1 MRRACYALG
10 VTPRIEEWLHQ
21 GEYDRAYDALVAA
34 AERRFTTSARAAEAL
49 VDLAEFYSLYGEA
62 EAEAWRAALDEAGAR
77 WPGVERNERYAAL
90 RFELEALAGQTL
102 EPPPV
107 EQPRAAYHVAQ
118 GLAYLGRMEA
128 ALEALPD
135 PEVLPPF
142 LEARAWALSGR
153 VHESLGHL
161 DAAARAHER
170 AAGRSHGKE
179 RLWSLLDA
187 AALWLETEAAEQ
199 AQTLLTEAE
208 PLLGEGELSDRAT
221 YRYLR
226 ARVELLLGNPERAAE
241 EIVQAEGLEAAG
253 AGLSHGTAMVRAQ
266 VHQRFGRLEAA
277 RAAYQD
283 AEKRAAA
290 GDLPFVWHEW
300 GLFEL
305 DHGDLI
311 RAEALL
317 RKVASDEAY
326 PHRAHALA
334 DLAEAYYRLGDG
346 AAADDAAR
354 RALELGTVPAAHL
367 ILGNRAYDVGAWD
380 EALAHYRAAAAA
392 AREGDR
398 DWVTATEMIVDVLAQ
413 TGYPNPAEVAELAER
428 LLPYLPP
435 SDEWRETLRGYAD
448 RARELALKG
457 RLLN

>member
-1 MRRACYALG
+1 MRSACYALG

-34 AERRFTTSARAAEAL
+34 AERRFQAAARAAAAL

-62 EAEAWRAALDEAGAR
+62 EAEAWEAALEEARARWPRIERDELFQALAFERAALAG
-77 WPGVERNERYAAL
+77 ERV
-90 RFELEALAGQTL
+90 Q
-102 EPPPV
+102 PPQV
-107 EQPRAAYHVAQ
+107 SDPRPAYHVAQ
-118 GLAYLGRMEA
+118 GLAYLGELGA
-128 ALEALPD
+128 AAGALPD
-135 PEVLPPF
+135 PAALPPF
-142 LEARAWALSGR
+142 LAARAWALLGR
-153 VHESLGHL
+153 IHESAGRLEE
-161 DAAARAHER
+161 AAQAHER
-170 AAGRSHGKE
+170 AAEGSLGKE

-187 AALWLETEAAEQ
+187 AALWLEADAAER
-199 AQTLLTEAE
+199 ARERLREAG
-208 PLLGEGELSDRAT
+208 PLLSEGELSDRAT
-221 YRYLR
+221 FHYLTAR
-226 ARVELLLGNPERAAE
+226 AELALGNPERAAE
-241 EIVQAEGLEAAG
+241 AIVQAEGLEAAG

-266 VHQRFGRLEAA
+266 VHQRFGREDAA

-283 AEKRAAA
+283 AEKRADGA
-290 GDLPFVWHEW
+290 DLPFVWHEW

-305 DHGDLI
+305 DHGDLL
-311 RAEALL
+311 RAESLL
-317 RKVASDEAY
+317 RKVVRDEAY

-334 DLAEAYYRLGDG
+334 DLAEVYYRLGDG
-346 AAADDAAR
+346 PAADESAR
-354 RALELGTVPAAHL
+354 SALELATVPAAHL

>member
-1 MRRACYALG
+1 MRWACYALG
-10 VTPRIEEWLHQ
+10 VTPRIEEWLHL
-21 GEYDRAYDALVAA
+21 GEYDRAYDALVAS

-49 VDLAEFYSLYGEA
+49 MDLAEFYSLYGET
-62 EAEAWRAALDEAGAR
+62 EVEAWRAALDEAAAR
-77 WPGVERNERYAAL
+77 WRGAGRSERYAAL
-90 RFELEALAGQTL
+90 RFELEALTGREQA
-102 EPPPV
+102 PPPV

-118 GLAYLGRMEA
+118 GLAYLGRLQA

-135 PEVLPPF
+135 PEELPAF
-142 LEARAWALSGR
+142 LEVRAWALFGR
-153 VHESLGHL
+153 AYESLGRL
-161 DAAARAHER
+161 VDAAAAHER
-170 AAGRSHGKE
+170 AAEHSHGKE

-187 AALWLETEAAEQ
+187 AALWLETDAPERARKLLAQAEGLLAA
-199 AQTLLTEAE
+199 
-208 PLLGEGELSDRAT
+208 GELSDRAT
-221 YRYLR
+221 FHYLR
-226 ARVELLLGNPERAAE
+226 ARVELMLGNPERAAE
-241 EIVQAEGLEAAG
+241 EIVRAEGLEAAG

-266 VHQRFGRLEAA
+266 VQQQIGRLEAA

-283 AEKRAAA
+283 AEKRAAS

-305 DHGDLI
+305 DHGDPI

-317 RKVASDEAY
+317 RKVAGDEAY
-326 PHRAHALA
+326 PHRAQALA

-346 AAADDAAR
+346 PAADEAAR

-435 SDEWRETLRGYAD
+435 ADEWRETLRGYAD

>member
-1 MRRACYALG
+1 MHLG
-10 VTPRIEEWLHQ
+10 D
-21 GEYDRAYDALVAA
+21 YDRAYDALIAA
-34 AERRFTTSARAAEAL
+34 AERRYSTPARAAEAL

-62 EAEAWRAALDEAGAR
+62 EVDAWRATLDEAEVR
-77 WPGVERNERYAAL
+77 GVGIKQNERYVAL
-90 RFELEALAGQTL
+90 RFELEALTGQ
-102 EPPPV
+102 EPNRPPLKL
-107 EQPRAAYHVAQ
+107 PRAAYHVAQ

-135 PEVLPPF
+135 PKALPAF
-142 LEARAWALSGR
+142 LEVRAWSLLGR
-153 VHESLGHL
+153 VQEALGRL
-161 DAAARAHER
+161 DDAAQAHER
-170 AAGRSHGKE
+170 AAERSRGKE

-187 AALWLETEAAEQ
+187 AALWLEVDEPGRARKLLAYAEG
-199 AQTLLTEAE
+199 LLA
-208 PLLGEGELSDRAT
+208 EGELSDRAT
-221 YRYLR
+221 FRYLR
-226 ARVELLLGNPERAAE
+226 ARVELMLGNPELAAE
-241 EIVQAEGLEAAG
+241 EIALAEGLEAAG
-253 AGLSHGTAMVRAQ
+253 AGLSHGTALVRAQ
-266 VHQRFGRLEAA
+266 VHQQIGRLEAA

-283 AEKRAAA
+283 AEKRAAG

-311 RAEALL
+311 RAETLL
-317 RKVASDEAY
+317 RKVVGDEAY
-326 PHRAHALA
+326 PHRAQALA

-346 AAADDAAR
+346 PAADEAAR

-435 SDEWRETLRGYAD
+435 ADERRETLRGYAS
-448 RARELALKG
+448 RARELE
-457 RLLN
+457 LNRRMLN

>member
-1 MRRACYALG
+1 MKLACYALG

-34 AERRFTTSARAAEAL
+34 AERRFQATARAAAAL
-49 VDLAEFYSLYGEA
+49 VDLAEFYSLYGQA
-62 EAEAWRAALDEAGAR
+62 EAETWEAALDEARAR
-77 WPGVERNERYAAL
+77 WPRIGRDELFQALAFERA
-90 RFELEALAGQTL
+90 ALAGERPQS
-102 EPPPV
+102 PQV
-107 EQPRAAYHVAQ
+107 SNPRAAYHVAQ
-118 GLAYLGRMEA
+118 GLAYLGELDTA
-128 ALEALPD
+128 AGALPD
-135 PEVLPPF
+135 PETLPSF
-142 LEARAWALSGR
+142 LAVRAWALLGWI
-153 VHESLGHL
+153 HESAGRLAE
-161 DAAARAHER
+161 AAQDHER
-170 AAGRSHGKE
+170 AAEGSVGKE

-187 AALWLETEAAEQ
+187 AALWLEIDEVERAYERLSEAA
-199 AQTLLTEAE
+199 
-208 PLLGEGELSDRAT
+208 PLLSQSELSDRAT
-221 YRYLR
+221 YYFLTAR
-226 ARVELLLGNPERAAE
+226 AELARGNPERAADA
-241 EIVQAEGLEAAG
+241 IAQAEGLEAAG

-266 VHQRFGRLEAA
+266 VHQRFGREDAA

-283 AEKRAAA
+283 AERRANET
-290 GDLPFVWHEW
+290 DLPFVWHEW

-305 DHGDLI
+305 EQGDLI

-317 RKVASDEAY
+317 RRVASDETY
-326 PHRAHALA
+326 PHRAQALA
-334 DLAEAYYRLGDG
+334 DLAETHYRLGDG
-346 AAADDAAR
+346 PAADEAAR
-354 RALELGTVPAAHL
+354 KALELGVVPAAHA
-367 ILGNRAYDVGAWD
+367 ILGNRAYGVGAWD

-428 LLPYLPP
+428 LLPYLSP